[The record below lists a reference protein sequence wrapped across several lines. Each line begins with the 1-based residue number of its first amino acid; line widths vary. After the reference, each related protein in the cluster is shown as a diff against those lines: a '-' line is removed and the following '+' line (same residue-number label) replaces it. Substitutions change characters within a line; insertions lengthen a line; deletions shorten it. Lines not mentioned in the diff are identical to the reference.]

1 MEFQQNLNDMLEEL
15 SSSIFILQSDI
26 IKVMNGINKLNLIIS
41 KIKQYQSNNM
51 NNNMMINNMMNNIPN
66 LNMDMNNMMNMMNMQ
81 RMNPQMPMNVMSNNM
96 INFNLPDENEKWNLN
111 FEDKSYGNLNIINVK
126 ISPEKFV
133 KDAIDIFL
141 QKTGI
146 TDELKFI
153 CNCVCLIPEQ
163 KISQSV
169 LRNLSTI
176 TVLHINA

>member
-26 IKVMNGINKLNLIIS
+26 IKVMNGINKLNLIIG
-41 KIKQYQSNNM
+41 KIKQYQLNNM

-66 LNMDMNNMMNMMNMQ
+66 LNMDMNNMMNMQ

-111 FEDKSYGNLNIINVK
+111 FENKLYGININVR